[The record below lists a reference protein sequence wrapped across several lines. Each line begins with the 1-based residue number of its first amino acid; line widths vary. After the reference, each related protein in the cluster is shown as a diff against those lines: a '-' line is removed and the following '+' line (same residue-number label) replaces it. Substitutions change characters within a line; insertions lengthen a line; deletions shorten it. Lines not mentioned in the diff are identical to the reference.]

1 MAVSG
6 SNDFALTASD
16 LITEARKKIGI
27 HAAEEPI
34 SAAELVSGLKTLN
47 IMLKAWQVEGVSF
60 SQYTEGTITLT
71 QSDYDLVFGSGGDF
85 TTVPFDIIDV
95 RITRNSI
102 DTPMIELSREEY
114 YALPQKDNEGFPTQ
128 WFYDRQRNGGTMYL
142 WPAPDADAGTL
153 GFTYMAQIDDMDANA
168 NSLDL
173 PTEWYEAVT
182 YNLADRFSEEL
193 GLINSPLG
201 QRVAQKA
208 AEKFESV
215 KEFDVGEG
223 KGSISITPGYY

>member
-1 MAVSG
+1 MAVSN

-102 DTPMIELSREEY
+102 
-114 YALPQKDNEGFPTQ
+114 
-128 WFYDRQRNGGTMYL
+128 
-142 WPAPDADAGTL
+142 
-153 GFTYMAQIDDMDANA
+153 
-168 NSLDL
+168 
-173 PTEWYEAVT
+173 
-182 YNLADRFSEEL
+182 
-193 GLINSPLG
+193 
-201 QRVAQKA
+201 
-208 AEKFESV
+208 
-215 KEFDVGEG
+215 
-223 KGSISITPGYY
+223 